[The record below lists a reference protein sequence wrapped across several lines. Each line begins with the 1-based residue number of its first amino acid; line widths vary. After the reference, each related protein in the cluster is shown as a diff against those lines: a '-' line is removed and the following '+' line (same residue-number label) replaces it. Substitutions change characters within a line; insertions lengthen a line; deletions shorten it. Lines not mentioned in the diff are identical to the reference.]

1 MIRKLTLGFLLFAS
15 VVGYTQEN
23 LNFNQQKE
31 IVSPQINADKTVT
44 FRLMAP
50 NATKVEL
57 QGDLL
62 EKGTAPMVKQTDG
75 VWTFTTTPLAS
86 ELYSYSFIVDG
97 LKMRDANNV
106 YQIRDVASVV
116 NVLIVGA
123 GKADNYLVAN
133 IPHGTVAKRW
143 YNSPGNN
150 GKQRRLT
157 VYTPPGYESSQQ
169 KYPVLYLLHGMGGDE
184 EAWSALGRTA
194 QILDNLI
201 AQGKA
206 KPMIVI
212 MPNGNVS
219 QQAAPGEDAKGLYKP
234 TMQLPNTMDGKMEE
248 TFTDIIK
255 FVESNYRVNA
265 TANQRAIAG
274 LSMGGFHSLHTSR
287 FYPKTFDY
295 VGLFSPAIMPFGKTT
310 SPVYENFDATLK
322 NQFNN
327 GLKLYWI
334 AIGKTDFLYKN
345 VADYR
350 KKLDGLGVKY
360 TYVESEGGHT
370 WANWRDYLMLFAP
383 QLFK

>member
-1 MIRKLTLGFLLFAS
+1 MKKLILNLLLFTTLSSYA
-15 VVGYTQEN
+15 QEN
-23 LNFNQQKE
+23 LNFNKQKE
-31 IVSPQINADKTVT
+31 IISPEINTDRSVT
-44 FRLMAP
+44 FRLDAP
-50 NATKVEL
+50 QAKKVEL

-62 EKGTAPMVKQTDG
+62 GAPGTAAMKKQADG
-75 VWTFTTTPLAS
+75 VWTYTTTPLKP

-97 LKMRDANNV
+97 LKIRDANNV

-116 NVLIVGA
+116 NVLIVGS

-133 IPHGTVAKRW
+133 VPHGTVTKRW
-143 YNSPGNN
+143 YNSPGN
-150 GKQRRLT
+150 GMERRIT
-157 VYTPPGYESSQQ
+157 IYTPPGYESGKT

-184 EAWSALGRTA
+184 EAWAALGRTP

-201 AQGKA
+201 AAGKA
-206 KPMIVI
+206 KPMIVV
-212 MPNGNVS
+212 MPNGNVA
-219 QQAAPGEDAKGLYKP
+219 QQAAPGEDAKGYYKP
-234 TMQLPNTMDGKMEE
+234 TMQLPHTMDGKMEE
-248 TFTDIIK
+248 TFPDIIK

-265 TANQRAIAG
+265 KPSQRAIAG

-295 VGLFSPAIMPFGKTT
+295 VGLFSPAIMPFGKTE
-310 SPVYENFDATLK
+310 SPVYADVDASLK

-334 AIGKTDFLYKN
+334 GIGKTDFLYQA

-350 KKLDGLGVKY
+350 KKLDGIGAKY

-370 WANWRDYLMLFAP
+370 WSNWRDYLVLFAP